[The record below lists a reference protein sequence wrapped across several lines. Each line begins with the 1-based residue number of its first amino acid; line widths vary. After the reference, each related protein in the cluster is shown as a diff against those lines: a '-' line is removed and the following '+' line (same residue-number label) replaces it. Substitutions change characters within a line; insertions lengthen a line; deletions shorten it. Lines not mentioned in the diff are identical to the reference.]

1 MIQLRSLAFGL
12 LGLWLALCDQPAVA
26 ASAQPPLYQLLAQ
39 ANQAPAQPR
48 HHATR
53 SKVPTS
59 SPASPSHWQHNGGYR
74 ATGTASWLATS
85 LDGRRTANGEI
96 MNSRRFTAAHRT
108 LPLGSMVRVTNLAN
122 GRQVIVEVNDR
133 GPFNRHLLI
142 DVTRAAAIELGMHR
156 RGTARVRVETVSR
169 ATARAEQR
177 QSGRHE
183 SASPARHVKGAQHTA
198 AIKGKRIQVASGAH
212 KQKLVA
218 EGQKLQRQFGLPYQV
233 QGKGQHYRLVLG
245 PLEASRQKA
254 QLRKV
259 QRHGHPQ
266 AFFVN

>member
-12 LGLWLALCDQPAVA
+12 LGLWLALCGQPAVA
-26 ASAQPPLYQLLAQ
+26 ANAQPPLYQLLAQ

-48 HHATR
+48 HHATH
-53 SKVPTS
+53 SKGPTRQ
-59 SPASPSHWQHNGGYR
+59 PASPSYWQHNGGYR

-96 MNSRRFTAAHRT
+96 MNSHRFTAAHRT

-169 ATARAEQR
+169 ATTRAELP

-183 SASPARHVKGAQHTA
+183 SASPVRHLKTA
-198 AIKGKRIQVASGAH
+198 AVKGKRIQVASGAH
-212 KQKLVA
+212 KQKLVT
-218 EGQKLQRQFGLPYQV
+218 EGQKLQRQLGLPYQV
-233 QGKGQHYRLVLG
+233 LGKGQHYRLVVG
-245 PLEASRQKA
+245 PVEAAMQKA